1 LDMTALPL
9 GLRSRNAISRQ
20 IGKSANAILV
30 MAVTCKNESKKSRE
44 RHGSGQSGHHSGRT
58 NCRMSTLRHQPN
70 PNAPVG
76 PRLVGSM
83 LTQWSRIRLR
93 RCLRQGPGTTDGR
106 DEEPRPV
113 ARQTG
118 RGCLVLVLFECREG
132 SLSRVGGWAIP
143 RIMDNDVRPPTF
155 PVSNHGHFQR
165 VTDGDFGADSQTRA
179 RRTRPAN

>member
-1 LDMTALPL
+1 VQPGHHAGWT
-9 GLRSRNAISRQ
+9 NAAGVGHQ
-20 IGKSANAILV
+20 PTPSANARRP
-30 MAVTCKNESKKSRE
+30 AA
-44 RHGSGQSGHHSGRT
+44 SGLDAHS
-58 NCRMSTLRHQPN
+58 MEQDPF
-70 PNAPVG
+70 AA
-76 PRLVGSM
+76 M
-83 LTQWSRIRLR
+83 
-93 RCLRQGPGTTDGR
+93 LRQGPGTTDGR

-179 RRTRPAN
+179 RRARPAN